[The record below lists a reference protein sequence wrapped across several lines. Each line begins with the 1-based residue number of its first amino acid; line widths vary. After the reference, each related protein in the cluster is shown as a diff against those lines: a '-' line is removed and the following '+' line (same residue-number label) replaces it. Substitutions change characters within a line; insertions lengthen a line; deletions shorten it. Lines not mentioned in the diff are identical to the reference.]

1 MDWTL
6 LPILLALGGSVGFL
20 AGLLG
25 IGGGMSMVPLLTI
38 VFTAASFPPGQV
50 VHMAVATATST
61 MIFTALSSASAHQ
74 RKGAVLWPVVAAMG
88 PGIVVGSLIGPQ

>member
-6 LPILLALGGSVGFL
+6 FPVLFALGGSVGFL

-38 VFTAASFPPGQV
+38 VFTAASFPADHV
-50 VHMAVATATST
+50 VHMAVATATAT
-61 MIFTALSSASAHQ
+61 MVFTAMSSARAHQ
-74 RKGAVLWPVVAAMG
+74 RRGAVLWNVVSRWDRAWCS
-88 PGIVVGSLIGPQ
+88 VR